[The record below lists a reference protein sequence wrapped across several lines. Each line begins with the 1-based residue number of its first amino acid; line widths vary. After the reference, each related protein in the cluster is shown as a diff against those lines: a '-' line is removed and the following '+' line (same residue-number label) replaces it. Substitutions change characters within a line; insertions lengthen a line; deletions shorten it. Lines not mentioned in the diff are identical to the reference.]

1 MINKVDSYF
10 KNCKTWKEEAAKL
23 RAILLSVGLDEDLK
37 WGRPCYM
44 YNGKNIVALTPL
56 KEHCALNMFNGA
68 LINDIQGLL
77 IKPGENSQSA
87 RWMKFSSSSEITKQ
101 SKVIKAYL
109 KEAIEIEKNGT
120 KKQLIAEKIKPVENK
135 IPVEFQSI
143 LNKNKALQTA
153 FKALTPGRQR
163 AYLLFFSS
171 AKQSQTIIDR
181 IEKYTPK
188 ILCGK
193 GINDCTCG
201 HSKRMPT
208 CDGSHKYF

>member
-1 MINKVDSYF
+1 
-10 KNCKTWKEEAAKL
+10 
-23 RAILLSVGLDEDLK
+23 
-37 WGRPCYM
+37 M